1 MATSI
6 RTCMYR
12 CLEFK
17 KKKKTEWCF
26 KKKKTLSDSDSCYD
40 LFYSLI
46 LSFINGRASSIH
58 GSSSFAPSK

>member
-17 KKKKTEWCF
+17 KKKAEWCF
-26 KKKKTLSDSDSCYD
+26 KKKKLSDSDSCCD

>member
-12 CLEFK
+12 CLELK
-17 KKKKTEWCF
+17 KKKRQNGAL
-26 KKKKTLSDSDSCYD
+26 KKKKLSDSDSCCD